1 MGKTTKMSEYES
13 VQKGSLK
20 FKGVSGGLVKKKKKK
35 KDKERDLAKAIEN
48 TKMGEEASSSSSSS
62 VQIDK
67 RTPAELAFQRAQ
79 EKRNAQLIL
88 EKASKTHK
96 ERIMKFNEK
105 LDNLTE
111 HFDIPKVSWT
121 K

>member
-1 MGKTTKMSEYES
+1 MILGFLPSFPYLCCICTSVLLRHISHSVIANLCNQLLQTKLN
-13 VQKGSLK
+13 VLFLG
-20 FKGVSGGLVKKKKKK
+20 FRKKKK

-79 EKRNAQLIL
+79 EKR
-88 EKASKTHK
+88 
-96 ERIMKFNEK
+96 
-105 LDNLTE
+105 
-111 HFDIPKVSWT
+111 V
-121 K
+121 